1 MKTRLLRD
9 LEVSELGFGCMG
21 MSHAYG
27 GMDEVQ
33 AIQTLR
39 RVQEL
44 GINFF
49 DTAEV
54 YGPYDNERLLGKALA
69 PIRNQVKIATKF
81 GFEIDPT
88 KRDIDAVTGLNSQ
101 PQHIRKVVEQSLQR
115 LQTDRIDLLY
125 QHRLD
130 PNVPIEETVGVMADL
145 VKEGKVLHLGLCEV
159 NAQIIQKAHSVHPI
173 SAVQSEYSLWFR
185 EPEQEILPLIQAL
198 NIGFVPFSPL
208 GRGWLTSQLN
218 VKELSDTDYR
228 RQLPR
233 FQAENLQQ
241 NQILLDQFNSFAQQ
255 KQVTPAQIALAWL
268 RCKSTHIVAI
278 PGARREAHIKDNIAS
293 SDVELT
299 AAEILFL
306 DELFSPEKVQGERY
320 PSVHLEMVK

>member
-1 MKTRLLRD
+1 
-9 LEVSELGFGCMG
+9 MG

-27 GMDEVQ
+27 GMNEVE
-33 AIQTLR
+33 AIETLR
-39 RVQEL
+39 RVHAL

-54 YGPYDNERLLGKALA
+54 YGPYENERLLGKALA
-69 PIRNQVKIATKF
+69 PIRDQVKIATKF
-81 GFEIDPT
+81 GFEIDPI

-159 NAQIIQKAHSVHPI
+159 NAQTIQKAHAVHPI

-185 EPEQEILPLIQAL
+185 EPEQEILPLTQVL

-218 VKELSDTDYR
+218 VKEFSDTDYR

-241 NQILLDQFNSFAQQ
+241 NQILLDQFNLFAQQ
-255 KQVTPAQIALAWL
+255 K
-268 RCKSTHIVAI
+268 
-278 PGARREAHIKDNIAS
+278 
-293 SDVELT
+293 
-299 AAEILFL
+299 
-306 DELFSPEKVQGERY
+306 
-320 PSVHLEMVK
+320 